1 MKGWSVSDHKAA
13 TATDG
18 AGTVTGA
25 ATFAAA
31 GTAAGTATGAH
42 ATDSAA
48 AASRP
53 TRVTVHPSFTV
64 GDIDRRIF
72 GSFVEHLGRA
82 VDTGIYEP
90 GHPTADAEG
99 WRGDVAALTR
109 ELGTT
114 VVRYPG
120 GNFVSNYRWEDG
132 VGSRDERPRRIDLA
146 WRAIET
152 NQVGT
157 DDFIRW
163 ARLTGT
169 EPMLAVNLGTRGA
182 DAAAELVEYC
192 NVEGGTALSE
202 RRRANGADEPHGVTL
217 WCLGNEMDGPWQIG
231 HTTADDYGR
240 RALHAAQ
247 AMRRVDPTIELVV
260 CGSSAR
266 DMPTFGEW
274 ERIVLEHTFDHV
286 DHLSVHAY
294 YQERNGDRA
303 SFLASGAAFE
313 AFLTEVITIADA
325 VAARRH
331 SSKRITLSV
340 DEWNVWYLDA
350 VEPDATLPL
359 RERPDLLAE
368 RYSMLDAVVVADLLS
383 TLIRHADRVAIA
395 CLAQLVN
402 VIAPIVT
409 LPGGGVWKQTTFHPI
424 ALLARHARGVT
435 LDARVDSPTL
445 VTDAHGAVT
454 AIQPTVVYN
463 AEAGE
468 LVIAVTNR
476 GATPAPV
483 TVDALGFELGS
494 VIEAVSVIADDRG
507 ARTTAAEAAD
517 GVPVA
522 LDGVSVHGEAVAAS
536 LPPESWSLI
545 RVAARAS

>member
-1 MKGWSVSDHKAA
+1 MGMH
-13 TATDG
+13 
-18 AGTVTGA
+18 
-25 ATFAAA
+25 AA
-31 GTAAGTATGAH
+31 GTAPG
-42 ATDSAA
+42 
-48 AASRP
+48 ASRP

-132 VGSRDERPRRIDLA
+132 VGPRDERPRRIDLA

-274 ERIVLEHTFDHV
+274 ERVVLEHTFDHV

-476 GATPAPV
+476 GAAAAPV

-517 GVPVA
+517 GVPTA
-522 LDGVSVHGEAVAAS
+522 LDGVTVQGGAVEAS

>member
-1 MKGWSVSDHKAA
+1 MSDHDDTPAPA
-13 TATDG
+13 RA
-18 AGTVTGA
+18 
-25 ATFAAA
+25 
-31 GTAAGTATGAH
+31 
-42 ATDSAA
+42 
-48 AASRP
+48 
-53 TRVTVHPSFTV
+53 TVHPAFAV
-64 GDIDRRIF
+64 GPIDRRIF

-90 GHPTADAEG
+90 GHPTADADG

-132 VGSRDERPRRIDLA
+132 VGPRDERPRRIDLA
-146 WRAIET
+146 WRAIEP

-163 ARLTGT
+163 TRLTGT

-192 NVEGGTALSE
+192 NVAGGTALSE
-202 RRRANGADEPHGVTL
+202 QRRANGADEPHGVRL

-231 HTTADDYGR
+231 HTTADEYGQ
-240 RALHAAQ
+240 RARHAAQ
-247 AMRRVDPTIELVV
+247 AMRRVDPMIELVV

-274 ERIVLEHTFDHV
+274 ERVVLEHTFDHV

-331 SSKRITLSV
+331 SDKRITLSV

-402 VIAPIVT
+402 VIAPMVT
-409 LPGGGVWKQTTFHPI
+409 IPGGGVWKQTTFHPI
-424 ALLARHARGVT
+424 ALLARHARGTT

-445 VTDAHGAVT
+445 ATAAHGDVP
-454 AIQPTVVYN
+454 AIQPTVVHN

-476 GATPAPV
+476 APTPAPV
-483 TVDALGFELGS
+483 TLDALGYELGE
-494 VIEAVSVIADDRG
+494 VVDAVTLIADDRG
-507 ARTTAAEAAD
+507 ARRSAAEAAD
-517 GVPVA
+517 GVPVP
-522 LDGVSVHGEAVAAS
+522 LDGVTAAGQEVS
-536 LPPESWSLI
+536 ATLPPESWSLI

>member
-1 MKGWSVSDHKAA
+1 
-13 TATDG
+13 
-18 AGTVTGA
+18 
-25 ATFAAA
+25 
-31 GTAAGTATGAH
+31 
-42 ATDSAA
+42 
-48 AASRP
+48 
-53 TRVTVHPSFTV
+53 
-64 GDIDRRIF
+64 
-72 GSFVEHLGRA
+72 
-82 VDTGIYEP
+82 
-90 GHPTADAEG
+90 TADADG
-99 WRGDVAALTR
+99 FRGDVAQLTR

-132 VGSRDERPRRIDLA
+132 VGPRDERPRRIDLA
-146 WRAIET
+146 WRAIEP

-163 ARLTGT
+163 TRLTGT

-192 NVEGGTALSE
+192 NVKAGTALSE
-202 RRRANGADEPHGVTL
+202 WRRANGADEPHGVQL

-231 HTTADDYGR
+231 HTSADEYGR

-247 AMRRVDPTIELVV
+247 AMRRVDPDIELVV

-274 ERIVLEHTFDHV
+274 ERVVLEHTFDHV
-286 DHLSVHAY
+286 DYLSVHAY

-313 AFLTEVITIADA
+313 AFLTEVIATADA

-331 SSKRITLSV
+331 SAKKIRLSV

-368 RYSMLDAVVVADLLS
+368 RYSMLDAVVVADLLT

-409 LPGGGVWKQTTFHPI
+409 IPGGGVWKQTTFAPV
-424 ALLARHARGVT
+424 ALLAQHARGVT
-435 LDARVDSPTL
+435 LDARLDSPTL
-445 VTDAHGAVT
+445 ATAAHGDFA
-454 AIQPTVVYN
+454 ACQPTVVYN
-463 AEAGE
+463 AKAGE

-476 GATPAPV
+476 AATPTELRLDASGFALGAL
-483 TVDALGFELGS
+483 VDAVTL
-494 VIEAVSVIADDRG
+494 IADDRG
-507 ARTTAAEAAD
+507 ARSTAAEAAD

-522 LDGVSVHGEAVAAS
+522 LDGVTVQVQEVSAT
-536 LPPESWSLI
+536 LPAESWSLI